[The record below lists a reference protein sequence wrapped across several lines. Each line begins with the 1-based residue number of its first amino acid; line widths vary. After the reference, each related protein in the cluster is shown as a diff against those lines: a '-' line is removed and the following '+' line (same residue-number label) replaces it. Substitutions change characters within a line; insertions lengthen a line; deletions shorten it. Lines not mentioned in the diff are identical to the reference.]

1 MPTKKPTISFILEKE
16 TLEKLRKIAS
26 ENDRSVSKEVER
38 AVKRYIAEE
47 EKKAV

>member
-1 MPTKKPTISFILEKE
+1 MPTKKPTISFITEKEILEKIKE
-16 TLEKLRKIAS
+16 IAYK
-26 ENDRSVSKEVER
+26 NDRSVSKEIER